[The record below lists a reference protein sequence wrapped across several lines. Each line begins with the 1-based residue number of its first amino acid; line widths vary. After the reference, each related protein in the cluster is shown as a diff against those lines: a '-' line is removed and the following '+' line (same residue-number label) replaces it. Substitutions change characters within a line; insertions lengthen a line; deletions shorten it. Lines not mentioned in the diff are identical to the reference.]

1 MVTLSPNQGEVKMDI
16 PSEIIEAVRETKADL
31 VVKPKRK
38 ARKPSPL
45 TNRILKAIGN
55 GLRTTAS
62 ISHELGVTKEKV
74 LSNMGHLKASGR
86 VISLK
91 KPYSTEHKYFLT
103 GESVSV
109 DAGVITAPRKVKA
122 KKVITRK
129 PKVEIV
135 KDETV
140 TKLQEVSNRLAEMQ
154 SKLAYLEQALAEK
167 EKEVWTLEC
176 EVFDKK
182 AIITYLESKLVV
194 AKGVNL

>member
-1 MVTLSPNQGEVKMDI
+1 MNI
-16 PSEIIEAVRETKADL
+16 PSEIIKAVKETKADL

-38 ARKPSPL
+38 GRSLSPL

-55 GLRTTAS
+55 GLRTTSS
-62 ISHELGVTKEKV
+62 IAHELGVTKEKV
-74 LSNMGHLKASGR
+74 LSSMGHLKASGR

-91 KPYSTEHKYFLT
+91 KPHSTEHKYFLT
-103 GESVSV
+103 GENVV
-109 DAGVITAPRKVKA
+109 LDAGVVTAPRKVKA
-122 KKVITRK
+122 KKVITRT
-129 PKVEIV
+129 PKVKIV
-135 KDETV
+135 KDETA

-182 AIITYLESKLVV
+182 AIITYLEGKLVV